1 MTDSTNIIL
10 YDYWRSSASYRV
22 RIALNLKG
30 LVYQS
35 VKVDLLNGEHQ
46 SPAYLARNPQ
56 GTVPMLEIDGLCLT
70 QSLAILEYLEEA
82 YPTPALLPDDAKGRA
97 FVRALALI
105 FVADTHPIQNLNVAQ
120 HVTSL
125 MPDKPE
131 VKEAWMRHFI
141 NKGLTVYEKL
151 LADSISDSV
160 SSPVSDSANSQFSYG
175 PNLTIADICLIP
187 QIYNARRWGVD
198 MAQFPSILSIE
209 AACKDIQAFVLAE
222 PEAVQ

>member
-30 LVYQS
+30 LVYES

-56 GTVPMLEIDGLCLT
+56 GNVPMLEIDGLCLT
-70 QSLAILEYLEEA
+70 QSLAILEYLEQT
-82 YPTPALLPDDAKGRA
+82 YPTPALLPDDAAGRA
-97 FVRALALI
+97 QVRALALI
-105 FVADTHPIQNLNVAQ
+105 LVADTHPIQNLNVAT

-125 MPDKPE
+125 IPDKPE

-141 NKGLTVYEKL
+141 HKGLAVYEKL
-151 LADSISDSV
+151 LTDS
-160 SSPVSDSANSQFSYG
+160 VSDSAPESASGRFSYG
-175 PNLTIADICLIP
+175 ENLTIADICLIP

-209 AACKDIQAFVLAE
+209 AACKNIQAFALAE

>member
-1 MTDSTNIIL
+1 MTDSANIIL

-22 RIALNLKG
+22 RIGLNLKG
-30 LVYQS
+30 LTYRS

-70 QSLAILEYLEEA
+70 QSLAILEYLEET
-82 YPTPALLPDDAKGRA
+82 YPTPAFLPADAIERA
-97 FVRALALI
+97 RVRALALI

-125 MPDKPE
+125 MPDEPE

-141 NKGLTVYEKL
+141 NKGLSVYETL
-151 LADSISDSV
+151 LAESVTDSISDST
-160 SSPVSDSANSQFSYG
+160 SGPFSYG
-175 PNLTIADICLIP
+175 ENLTLADICLIP

-198 MAQFPSILSIE
+198 MAQFPSILSVE
-209 AACKDIQAFVLAE
+209 AVCKNIQAFALAE